1 MFVIRGRNGVAE
13 WVTVTRG
20 VAVGDLVEVIGA
32 LKEGDLIVRR
42 GSDELREGTPLK
54 ITGKEASGRK

>member
-1 MFVIRGRNGVAE
+1 
-13 WVTVTRG
+13 VTVTRG
-20 VAVGDLVEVIGA
+20 AAAGDLVEVIGA

-54 ITGKEASGRK
+54 IVGKVAAAGAKVPLSSGHL